1 MPELTTVAL
10 TPSGRADHVTRPRT
24 HLLWGVRCFR
34 RPAGVGVGF
43 GRPDAA
49 CAGLGPRAHASTWLA
64 RAVMSGTLAAVG
76 SLLGSAP
83 LFTGVLSGITFRT
96 HQVDG
101 D

>member
-1 MPELTTVAL
+1 M
-10 TPSGRADHVTRPRT
+10 
-24 HLLWGVRCFR
+24 
-34 RPAGVGVGF
+34 GF

-64 RAVMSGTLAAVG
+64 RAVMGGTLAAVG
-76 SLLGSAP
+76 SLFGSAL

-101 D
+101 DLGRRAPRPGSPRGRQTVARPHREIDHL